1 MTPEEKKKY
10 YFDKKYS
17 LAGKTP
23 VEVNKMKYSWSG

>member
-1 MTPEEKKKY
+1 MTADEKKKY

-23 VEVNKMKYSWSG
+23 NKVNLMKYSWSG